1 MYVASLEI
9 RKSPPDRG
17 YSKKI
22 RAHLDKVSESVDN
35 AAAQQARINLLFGYD
50 SPAGEAANSGHRNSF
65 VHYMQF
71 NEVALEAIERS
82 VPSWHRY
89 RAAAGGERRPPS
101 SLKLFE
107 LRLPKCRRRTEGK
120 QSTEEP

>member
-82 VPSWHRY
+82 FPSWHRY
-89 RAAAGGERRPPS
+89 RAG
-101 SLKLFE
+101 
-107 LRLPKCRRRTEGK
+107 RRRRKKAAELAEAVRVAPTEVPP
-120 QSTEEP
+120 QD